1 MPVSIY
7 LALAVLSVTPAAP
20 RHSCRHL
27 LLLRGDLFIER
38 DCIKIYYS
46 SEIRALDLITLYQL
60 IGFMPTIP
68 EWILYMDTSPLN
80 M

>member
-27 LLLRGDLFIER
+27 LLLRGDLYIER
-38 DCIKIYYS
+38 KIV
-46 SEIRALDLITLYQL
+46 SEYIIVQQFT
-60 IGFMPTIP
+60 IGFDKLFYQFIGFLPTIP
-68 EWILYMDTSPLN
+68 EWILYMHTRLR
-80 M
+80 